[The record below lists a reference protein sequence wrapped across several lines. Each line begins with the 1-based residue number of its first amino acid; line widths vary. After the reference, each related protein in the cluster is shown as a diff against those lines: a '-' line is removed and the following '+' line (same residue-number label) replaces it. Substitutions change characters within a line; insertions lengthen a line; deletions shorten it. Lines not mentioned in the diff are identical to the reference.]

1 VLAKENDLDVNE
13 GAFVAGFGDD
23 PDRSS
28 AKAAGIKEGDVVVK
42 MDGTAIKS
50 SSALIEYVG
59 RKRPGDKIDVTVN
72 RKGKTLVMPVTL
84 KNREGQTTA
93 VKREEKTEMAALG
106 WELEDADSKVLKKMD
121 IANGVRVSALNNG
134 KIKKYTEIKEGL
146 IITHID
152 DVAVKSAKE
161 VNELLK
167 KKKAGD
173 LLTIAGVY
181 EDYPREYIF
190 ALRM

>member
-1 VLAKENDLDVNE
+1 
-13 GAFVAGFGDD
+13 
-23 PDRSS
+23 
-28 AKAAGIKEGDVVVK
+28 
-42 MDGTAIKS
+42 
-50 SSALIEYVG
+50 
-59 RKRPGDKIDVTVN
+59 
-72 RKGKTLVMPVTL
+72 
-84 KNREGQTTA
+84 
-93 VKREEKTEMAALG
+93 
-106 WELEDADSKVLKKMD
+106 MD
-121 IANGVRVSALNNG
+121 IASGVKVSALNNG